1 MAKGTP
7 SYGTGSAEE
16 RLLGMDPARG
26 RWVLVILGMIINLCL
41 GSIYSWSVFVGPL
54 TGYFTETLG
63 QTVTASEILLPFSVF
78 LAFFALA
85 MPLSGKYI
93 ETLGPR
99 TMTIIG
105 GLLTGAGWLLAST
118 ATSVQ
123 MLYILYGVVGGLGV
137 GIAYGAPVAVA
148 ARWFPDR
155 RGLAVGMTLLG
166 FGFSAFL
173 TANIAGALI
182 EAYGVMTTFRIFGA
196 AFIVLL
202 LLLAL
207 PLRFPKP
214 GWKPAGWTPPAPV
227 PGAAIA
233 CECNRSVMVRTGAF
247 YGLWVCYFIGC
258 LAGLMAISIA
268 KPVGTDVVQ
277 IEPALATMLVGFF
290 AIFNG
295 GGRPVFGS
303 LTDRLTPGKTAM
315 ASFVLIGAAS
325 LLMWL
330 VPAEWSVHPRL
341 RRPLGL
347 PRRVAGHRPHGDGE
361 LLRDLRLSTL
371 LRRRLSGIRRRCDSR
386 PAARRVHRG
395 VHGIVPRGLPLHS
408 GSRRRRTRRRIPAD
422 EATRIKAG
430 DDGETPG
437 SSRGVTR
444 TSTFSRRRVRVKK
457 SFPEVID
464 RGATASRLF
473 RS

>member
-1 MAKGTP
+1 MKP
-7 SYGTGSAEE
+7 EQ
-16 RLLGMDPARG
+16 G

-85 MPLSGKYI
+85 MPLSGRYI

-207 PLRFPKP
+207 PLRFPRP
-214 GWKPAGWTPPAPV
+214 GWKPAGWTPPAPA
-227 PGAAIA
+227 PGAALA
-233 CECNRSVMVRTGAF
+233 CECNRGAMVRTGAF
-247 YGLWVCYFIGC
+247 YGLWICYFIGC

-277 IEPALATMLVGFF
+277 IEPALATILVGFF
-290 AIFNG
+290 AVFNG
-295 GGRPVFGS
+295 GGRPLFGS

-315 ASFVLIGAAS
+315 ASFVLIGGAS

-330 VPAEWSVHPRL
+330 VPAEWSYILAFAVL
-341 RRPLGL
+341 WGCLGGWL
-347 PRRVAGHRPHGDGE
+347 AIAP
-361 LLRDLRLSTL
+361 T
-371 LRRRLSGIRRRCDSR
+371 
-386 PAARRVHRG
+386 
-395 VHGIVPRGLPLHS
+395 
-408 GSRRRRTRRRIPAD
+408 
-422 EATRIKAG
+422 
-430 DDGETPG
+430 
-437 SSRGVTR
+437 
-444 TSTFSRRRVRVKK
+444 
-457 SFPEVID
+457 
-464 RGATASRLF
+464 ATASYFGTCDYPRCYGVIFLAYGAGAIAGPQLAGF
-473 RS
+473 IEASTGSYLGVFPYIAGLAAVGLIVAFLLMRPPAAKQETTAKLQKVVEE